1 MSAEPENADIPHD
14 RGHRVLIPP
23 YVPSPVSV
31 TARVPGQAAI
41 AAWLFAVAV
50 MIFAMIVIGG
60 LTRLTES
67 GLSIVDWKPL
77 TGWLPPFGEAAWQEV
92 FARYKT
98 SPQYL
103 KVNLGMTLSEFQA
116 IFWLEYVHRLW
127 GRLIGVVFLVPFL
140 VFLWRGRLGEGLMR
154 KLVLMFV
161 LGGAQGALGWFM
173 VQSGLVND
181 PAVSQYRLTAHLG
194 LALVIYAYILWV
206 AHGLA
211 FAGAK
216 PRVGGRLATAAV
228 FLLSAV
234 FVTALA
240 GALVAG
246 LDAGLAYNTFPQMG
260 DQWIPDGILEL
271 SPLRLNFFE
280 NVAMVQFQHRCLATA
295 TVVFAILFWAYAR
308 TAPLPAR
315 GRMAVAALPIVALV
329 QFGLGVATVVNA
341 VPVSLGALHQ
351 AFAVVLLTVCLL
363 IVREMFPQPPEAGG
377 P

>member
-1 MSAEPENADIPHD
+1 MNAEPENADSATD

-23 YVPSPVSV
+23 YVPPAVSV
-31 TARVPGQAAI
+31 AARQTRQV
-41 AAWLFAVAV
+41 AVAV
-50 MIFAMIVIGG
+50 WLFVVALMVFAMIVIGG

-103 KVNLGMTLSEFQA
+103 KVNLGMTLADFKA

-127 GRLIGVVFLVPFL
+127 GRLIGVAFLVPFL
-140 VFLWRGRLGEGLMR
+140 FFLWRGRLGEGLMR
-154 KLVLMFV
+154 KLVLMFL
-161 LGGAQGALGWFM
+161 LGGAQGALGWYM

-194 LALVIYAYILWV
+194 LALLIYAYILWV

-211 FAGAK
+211 FAGVR
-216 PRVGGRLATAAV
+216 PPVGGGLATAAT
-228 FLLSAV
+228 LLLAAV

-260 DQWIPDGILEL
+260 DRWIPDGILEL

-295 TVVFAILFWAYAR
+295 TAVFAVVFWAYAR

-315 GRMAVAALPIVALV
+315 GRVAVAALPLVALV
-329 QFGLGVATVVNA
+329 QFGLGAATVVNA
-341 VPVSLGALHQ
+341 VPVVLGALHQ
-351 AFAVVLLTVCLL
+351 AFAVVLLTACLL
-363 IVREMFPQPPEAGG
+363 IVREIFPRTPDAGDA
-377 P
+377 